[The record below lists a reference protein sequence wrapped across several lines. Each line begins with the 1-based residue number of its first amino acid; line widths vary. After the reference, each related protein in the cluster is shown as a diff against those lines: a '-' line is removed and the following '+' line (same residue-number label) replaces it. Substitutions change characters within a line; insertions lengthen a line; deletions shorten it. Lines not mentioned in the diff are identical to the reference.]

1 MNTTETIRAR
11 RSVRKYQPGMAI
23 PKEHLDLMLEAAMCA
38 PSACNSRP
46 WEFVVVESTDIRKQ
60 ITKIHPYCRS
70 LPDASLGI
78 VVCGNPNALPNVPAE
93 GFWPQDCAAATQN
106 LLLQATEL
114 GVWHLLVRDLPRQRS
129 LDGLREAAGGDDG
142 SLLPDPCGNGGRAAR
157 AARVLRPVPCAVSA
171 LNGRESDATGSIAH
185 GVYGMQD

>member
-11 RSVRKYQPGMAI
+11 RSVRKYQSGTAI

-46 WEFVVVESTDIRKQ
+46 WEFVVVENNEIKKQ
-60 ITKIHPYCRS
+60 ITKIQPYCRS
-70 LPDASLGI
+70 LPDAAIGI
-78 VVCGNPNALPNVPAE
+78 VVCGNPGALPTAPAE

-114 GVWHLLVRDLPRQRS
+114 GYGTCWCGIYPNKDSSAAFAKLLGVTTVPFCLILVGTADEQPAQR
-129 LDGLREAAGGDDG
+129 GFY
-142 SLLPDPCGNGGRAAR
+142 DP
-157 AARVLRPVPCAVSA
+157 ARVRYLR
-171 LNGRESDATGSIAH
+171 
-185 GVYGMQD
+185 

>member
-46 WEFVVVESTDIRKQ
+46 WEFVVVESADIRKK

-114 GVWHLLVRDLPRQRS
+114 GYGTCWCGIYPDKDRSMAFAKLLGVTTVPFCLILVGTADEQPAQRGFYDPSRVRN
-129 LDGLREAAGGDDG
+129 LR
-142 SLLPDPCGNGGRAAR
+142 
-157 AARVLRPVPCAVSA
+157 
-171 LNGRESDATGSIAH
+171 
-185 GVYGMQD
+185 

>member
-46 WEFVVVESTDIRKQ
+46 WEFVVVESADIRKK

-106 LLLQATEL
+106 ILLTATEL
-114 GVWHLLVRDLPRQRS
+114 GYGTCWCGVYPDRDLAAAMAKLLGVTSVPVS
-129 LDGLREAAGGDDG
+129 LVAVGVAEEVPTRRGYLDTAKVRYLR
-142 SLLPDPCGNGGRAAR
+142 
-157 AARVLRPVPCAVSA
+157 
-171 LNGRESDATGSIAH
+171 
-185 GVYGMQD
+185 